1 MTFDNDFEQM
11 LNDYD
16 IQVSDRTRRLIRRNR
31 SKLGVKNSDI
41 KKVMGESATLCV
53 VKMIWR
59 FVHFILSIIFGL
71 ILGIGTVVIWVGLF
85 AVKLAFELWCFM
97 LIVHIT
103 QTVIR
108 QYQLH

>member
-16 IQVSDRTRRLIRRNR
+16 IHVSDRTRRLIRRNHYK
-31 SKLGVKNSDI
+31 SGIKNTDI
-41 KKVMGESATLCV
+41 KKVVGESATLYV

-59 FVHFILSIIFGL
+59 FVRFILSIIIGF
-71 ILGIGTVVIWVGLF
+71 ILGIGSIVIWVGLF
-85 AVKLAFELWCFM
+85 VIKLAVELWCFM
-97 LIVHIT
+97 LIIHIT